1 MDTTELFQFIQ
12 SDPVAAELARAGHD
26 EDAAARL
33 RGIADPVYEERLVT
47 ELGIYNIYPNP
58 ADAETVLQTIEAV
71 AEVNPF
77 VKRLLKWLQPGA
89 IGVNFGDP
97 RVKAALMAPVES
109 GGLGLSKELAA
120 PLLAVGKTQ
129 PAITAAMIGESM
141 RSVREN

>member
-1 MDTTELFQFIQ
+1 MDTTELMQLIQ
-12 SDPVAAELARAGHD
+12 SDPVALALASAGHD

-33 RGIADPVYEERLVT
+33 RDIVDPVYEERLIT
-47 ELGIYNIYPNP
+47 ELSIYNIYPNQ
-58 ADAETVLQTIEAV
+58 ADAERVLQTIEAV

-89 IGVNFGDP
+89 VGVNFGDP
-97 RVKAALMAPVES
+97 RVKAALTAPVES

-129 PAITAAMIGESM
+129 PAITAAHVGEAM
-141 RSVREN
+141 RDARKN